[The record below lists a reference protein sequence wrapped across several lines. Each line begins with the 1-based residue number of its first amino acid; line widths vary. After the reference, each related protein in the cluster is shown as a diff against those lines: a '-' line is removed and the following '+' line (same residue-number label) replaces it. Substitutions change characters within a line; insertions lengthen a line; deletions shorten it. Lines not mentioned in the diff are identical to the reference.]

1 MKVTLPLVTLIC
13 LLQTSNAVDITAPRD
28 LLRDEDNAARHLGE
42 ESFSFGTADLSY
54 ESGSGSGKGKGYSSS
69 TAKSSKGSSGGKGSG
84 RIRKRQ

>member
-28 LLRDEDNAARHLGE
+28 LVRDKDNTARYLGGYEDE
-42 ESFSFGTADLSY
+42 EH
-54 ESGSGSGKGKGYSSS
+54 GSGKG
-69 TAKSSKGSSGGKGSG
+69 GSGKGGSGSDG